1 MDKHCDVFSKTL
13 CAITIGA
20 ALWRDVYRDF
30 ILRVSSRAMWCASK
44 SYTSLVFND
53 NMVQFPSSQTYLG
66 LTLDFK
72 LDFNERTGSKINKCK
87 KIIGVI
93 KYFL

>member
-1 MDKHCDVFSKTL
+1 MFNQSK
-13 CAITIGA
+13 
-20 ALWRDVYRDF
+20 
-30 ILRVSSRAMWCASK
+30 
-44 SYTSLVFND
+44 
-53 NMVQFPSSQTYLG
+53 VQFPSSQTYLG

-72 LDFNERTGSKINKCK
+72 LDFNERIDNKINKCK